1 MDIKQ
6 LEADFQNYIDS
17 CNKLRNSASAIW
29 KAEMVEDP
37 KESNA
42 FPIEYALARSRYFDN
57 LGNIAGCAKV
67 LRDGI
72 TANSIKVSLHEI
84 KEHLSVTAK

>member
-37 KESNA
+37 KETNN
-42 FPIEYALARSRYFDN
+42 FPIEYALARSRYLDN
-57 LGNIAGCAKV
+57 LGNIAGCARS
-67 LRDGI
+67 LRDGAI
-72 TANSIKVSLHEI
+72 TISMNRSIQQV

>member
-1 MDIKQ
+1 MDIRQ

-29 KAEMVEDP
+29 KAEMVEDT
-37 KESNA
+37 KVTNNFS
-42 FPIEYALARSRYFDN
+42 YDYSVARSKYLAN
-57 LGNIAGCAKV
+57 LGNIGGCIR
-67 LRDGI
+67 LIRDGVD
-72 TANSIKVSLHEI
+72 TQSIRVSIQEI

>member
-17 CNKLRNSASAIW
+17 CNKLRNSVSAIW
-29 KAEMVEDP
+29 KTEMLEDVDTANIFS
-37 KESNA
+37 KE
-42 FPIEYALARSRYFDN
+42 YTVARARYLGN
-57 LGNIAGCAKV
+57 LGNIGTGIRAI
-67 LRDGI
+67 RDGF
-72 TANSIKVSLHEI
+72 TTKSIRISIQEI